1 MNIKLSRRNFLKTA
15 AATTVTGLAM
25 PALIGRANAAG
36 VINIVGHDS
45 YVPKELRDRFTAETG
60 IAVNFRVT
68 TDQSQIFN
76 LLAAEGDQRQT
87 DMSIIAGH
95 RMFSYI
101 ATDYLEPIDESR
113 LPGMAKINPV
123 YRDADAQFIQGQR
136 YGVPVLTGF
145 AMMASRSGVVAPEDA
160 DTWETIFGDKYAGRV
175 TMRPGSALYAAMF
188 HLGLQDV
195 WTGYDGDAAPVEAML
210 QQCREYV
217 ISRKHVLR
225 KWYDTT
231 AEFQQLYLGNEI
243 DAGMGF
249 TETAMLLAVA
259 DDSVQPGIPRE
270 GTTGWTYNYSLFK
283 GSANQDNAYQF
294 IDFLLN
300 QPEIG
305 AAMTRSSGSL
315 STFVDATTG
324 LSEAEANAVSF
335 TDEELSRITWLD
347 VKGVDDNR
355 YALLDQ
361 YGAGLREA

>member
-1 MNIKLSRRNFLKTA
+1 MSYKLSRRNFMKSAAVA
-15 AATTVTGLAM
+15 AATGLAM
-25 PALIGRANAAG
+25 PALIGRAHAAG
-36 VINIVGHDS
+36 AVNIVGHDS

-60 IAVNFRVT
+60 IVINFRVT

-76 LLAAEGDQRQT
+76 LLAAEGNQRQT

-95 RMFSYI
+95 RMFAYI

-123 YRDADAQFIQGQR
+123 YRDAQAQFIQGKR
-136 YGVPVLTGF
+136 FGVPVLTGF
-145 AMMASRSGVVAPEDA
+145 SMMASRKGVVAPEDA
-160 DTWETIFGDKYAGRV
+160 ESWETIFGDKYAGRV
-175 TMRPGSALYAAMF
+175 TLRPGSALYAAMF
-188 HLGLQDV
+188 HLGLQDA
-195 WTGYDGDAAPVEAML
+195 WNNYDGDSAPVEVML
-210 QQCREYV
+210 QECRDYV

-243 DAGMGF
+243 DAGVGF
-249 TETAMLLAVA
+249 TEAAMLLAVA
-259 DDSVQPGIPRE
+259 DSTVQPGIPRE
-270 GTTGWTYNYSLFK
+270 GTTGWTHNYSLFK

-324 LSEAEANAVSF
+324 LSEVEANSVSF
-335 TDEELSRITWLD
+335 SDEQLARVTWLD
-347 VKGVDDNR
+347 VKGAEDNR
-355 YALLDQ
+355 YALLDK